1 MYPTTTVYSS
11 YYPGTYSYVPYTTSY
26 YSYPVPQTIAFI
38 TRYHSLWPGDVI
50 SMGTAF
56 RPGKTGR
63 RSLHTANITEL
74 GGPVRVS
81 ITGLGVL
88 ENPVRRI
95 IGGKTI
101 DG

>member
-1 MYPTTTVYSS
+1 
-11 YYPGTYSYVPYTTSY
+11 
-26 YSYPVPQTIAFI
+26 
-38 TRYHSLWPGDVI
+38 
-50 SMGTAF
+50 MGTAF
-56 RPGKTGR
+56 RPGKIGR

-95 IGGKTI
+95 IGGKVI
-101 DG
+101 ED